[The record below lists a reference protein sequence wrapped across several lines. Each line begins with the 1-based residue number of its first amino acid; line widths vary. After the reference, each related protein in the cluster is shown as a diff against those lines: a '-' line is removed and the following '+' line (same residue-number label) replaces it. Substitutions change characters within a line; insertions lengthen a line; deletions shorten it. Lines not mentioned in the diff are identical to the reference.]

1 MAVLTVRNVPDEV
14 HRALKAR
21 ASEHGRSAEAE
32 VRDILQH
39 ALISDERVHM
49 GDQIAAL
56 GRELGLTDE
65 DVDAIEQNDHPIPA
79 VPMDLP

>member
-1 MAVLTVRNVPDEV
+1 MAVLTVRNVPDQV

-32 VRDILQH
+32 VRDILQR

-56 GRELGLTDE
+56 GRQLDLTDE
-65 DVDAIEQNDHPIPA
+65 DVDAIEQNDNRIPA